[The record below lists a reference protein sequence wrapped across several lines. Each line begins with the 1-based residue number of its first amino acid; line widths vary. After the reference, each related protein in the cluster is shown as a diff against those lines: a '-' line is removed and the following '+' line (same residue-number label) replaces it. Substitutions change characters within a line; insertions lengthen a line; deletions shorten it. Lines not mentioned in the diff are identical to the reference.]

1 MYNIYYALHC
11 NGTGGGDAYLGIKV
25 GKVKGIIHFHSLSDG
40 RGKIICNFL
49 LIFNDLY

>member
-25 GKVKGIIHFHSLSDG
+25 GKVKGIIHFHSLNG
-40 RGKIICNFL
+40 RMGKISCNFL

>member
-25 GKVKGIIHFHSLSDG
+25 GKVKDKSPTFY
-40 RGKIICNFL
+40 F
-49 LIFNDLY
+49 